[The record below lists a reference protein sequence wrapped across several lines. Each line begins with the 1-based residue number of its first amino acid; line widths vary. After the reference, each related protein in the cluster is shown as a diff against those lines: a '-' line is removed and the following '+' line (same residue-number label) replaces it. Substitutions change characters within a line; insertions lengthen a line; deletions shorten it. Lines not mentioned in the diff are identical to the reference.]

1 MNYWCTE
8 NGCYAVH
15 STTNLENFVVF
26 TFYGCVLHCF
36 SRVRLCVTLWTV
48 AHQGPL
54 SMEFSRQEYWS
65 GLLCSNPCL
74 FESPALAGR
83 FFTTRTTWEIV
94 VKIGTVFFS
103 KLQLKPSDCPE
114 MLLVTPSVDHE
125 SLLIWNNCNNNL
137 DSHQQMLKLLSENL
151 VRKRMFG

>member
-1 MNYWCTE
+1 MR
-8 NGCYAVH
+8 A
-15 STTNLENFVVF
+15 
-26 TFYGCVLHCF
+26 
-36 SRVRLCVTLWTV
+36 TLL
-48 AHQGPL
+48 Q
-54 SMEFSRQEYWS
+54 S
-65 GLLCSNPCL
+65 GLTLCDTMDCSPPGSSVHGIL
-74 FESPALAGR
+74 RARILKWVAVLEPMSLESPALAGR